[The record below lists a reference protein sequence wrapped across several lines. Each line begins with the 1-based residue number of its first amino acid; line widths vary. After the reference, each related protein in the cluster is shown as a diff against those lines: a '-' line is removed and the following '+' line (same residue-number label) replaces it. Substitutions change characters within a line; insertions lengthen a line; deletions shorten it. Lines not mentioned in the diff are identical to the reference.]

1 MNNNYHTQNEANEN
15 HSAIRNYTQNE
26 ANENRGTNR
35 NYTQTGTNVLNDVA
49 AAQQLNNQPNQFMS
63 QAQQEQLKLQLQQ
76 EQLRIQ
82 AEQLR
87 MQQQEHLR
95 MQQELKRQDKQEKIA
110 LAPEGTVE
118 IELSEQ
124 PASVPQRPPVAQPSK
139 QTAMQRP
146 PPAQTPSQ
154 SPSWLSETTTA
165 DYIIT
170 PIALM
175 IVFILLVHP
184 TTGGYLEKYLPAMD
198 GWKGYLCRGFLMG
211 LIYII
216 IRMCVNYFYLKK

>member
-1 MNNNYHTQNEANEN
+1 MSVGRPTQLPIKMSVYNLALILYKISTKCYIMNNNYHTQHEDNET
-15 HSAIRNYTQNE
+15 HKMS
-26 ANENRGTNR
+26 R

-63 QAQQEQLKLQLQQ
+63 QVQQEQLKLQLQQ

-82 AEQLR
+82 TEQLR
-87 MQQQEHLR
+87 MQQQEHLQ
-95 MQQELKRQDKQEKIA
+95 MQQDFRKQENPNPVPV
-110 LAPEGTVE
+110 PEGTEE

-124 PASVPQRPPVAQPSK
+124 HAPVPAPVKQPPKQTAVQRPPVVQPP
-139 QTAMQRP
+139 Q
-146 PPAQTPSQ
+146 Q
-154 SPSWLSETTTA
+154 SSWLSETTTA

-184 TTGGYLEKYLPAMD
+184 MTGGYLEKYLPAMD
-198 GWKGYLCRGFLMG
+198 GWKG
-211 LIYII
+211 
-216 IRMCVNYFYLKK
+216 

>member
-1 MNNNYHTQNEANEN
+1 MNNNYH
-15 HSAIRNYTQNE
+15 
-26 ANENRGTNR
+26 
-35 NYTQTGTNVLNDVA
+35 TQTGTNVLNDVA

-82 AEQLR
+82 KEQLLQQQEQMRFQQQEQLR
-87 MQQQEHLR
+87 LQQL
-95 MQQELKRQDKQEKIA
+95 KQEKSA
-110 LAPEGTVE
+110 PAPEGTVE

-124 PASVPQRPPVAQPSK
+124 PAPVPQKPPVAQPPK
-139 QTAMQRP
+139 QTAVQRP
-146 PPAQTPSQ
+146 PPMQPQQPS
-154 SPSWLSETTTA
+154 SSWLSETTTA

-198 GWKGYLCRGFLMG
+198 GWKGYLSRGFLMG
-211 LIYII
+211 LIYVIV
-216 IRMCVNYFYLKK
+216 RMCVNYFYLKKN